1 MIELPEED
9 LSGIYIR
16 DYLLRGRIGRNQ
28 FSERYL
34 GQNSLNREQVIAVFL
49 RSTVQQDPELA
60 QHFEERMNTLGTLL
74 HPSLPSLIYTKVP
87 PDSHAFALFKYIP
100 GDLLSNQS
108 QQRQREKRQKSTL
121 DALILIRQV
130 ASALSLA
137 HAAGLIHYNLS
148 PRHILIKPDETPVL
162 LNLGLP
168 FASLPS
174 NSRSQPAFL
183 RDSDYRSPEQRA
195 GNPPTEQ
202 SNIFSLG
209 LILYELLTGKHL
221 ALSLSPEGDYDQE
234 TVLNRITP
242 ERMGVNLAPE
252 TYQLVRDCLTMPLP
266 AHVDSATA
274 LVETLD
280 KVIAVEQKRLPA
292 LALLRSSLPR
302 IERWQWALMVVP
314 LFILT
319 FFLLRSQ
326 LNAIPEIEIAP
337 TIQRNIPTPAVP
349 TIVPISLIGPTMN
362 SEFGLHETIT
372 FVWQYAP
379 TIEPDGEFILYLILE
394 DGNRLLG
401 IVDTPNSNDQYRFQ
415 VNGTALGSAGSS
427 YEWQVALRE
436 ADSGDILNISEPG
449 FISLLANTPTPTNT
463 PSATPTGTPTETA
476 TNTPTNTP
484 INTATAT
491 PTDTPTL
498 TPRPVVPTPVPTST
512 PEPSLPPTTTEPE
525 PTAPSN
531 PTSPPGDPQPNPT
544 NPPNPPTSV
553 PPTQVPPTQ
562 VPPTQVPPTLT
573 PPPPPPPDPDP

>member
-1 MIELPEED
+1 
-9 LSGIYIR
+9 
-16 DYLLRGRIGRNQ
+16 
-28 FSERYL
+28 
-34 GQNSLNREQVIAVFL
+34 
-49 RSTVQQDPELA
+49 
-60 QHFEERMNTLGTLL
+60 
-74 HPSLPSLIYTKVP
+74 
-87 PDSHAFALFKYIP
+87 
-100 GDLLSNQS
+100 
-108 QQRQREKRQKSTL
+108 
-121 DALILIRQV
+121 
-130 ASALSLA
+130 
-137 HAAGLIHYNLS
+137 
-148 PRHILIKPDETPVL
+148 
-162 LNLGLP
+162 
-168 FASLPS
+168 
-174 NSRSQPAFL
+174 
-183 RDSDYRSPEQRA
+183 
-195 GNPPTEQ
+195 
-202 SNIFSLG
+202 
-209 LILYELLTGKHL
+209 
-221 ALSLSPEGDYDQE
+221 
-234 TVLNRITP
+234 
-242 ERMGVNLAPE
+242 
-252 TYQLVRDCLTMPLP
+252 
-266 AHVDSATA
+266 
-274 LVETLD
+274 
-280 KVIAVEQKRLPA
+280 
-292 LALLRSSLPR
+292 
-302 IERWQWALMVVP
+302 MVVP

-401 IVDTPNSNDQYRFQ
+401 IVDTPNSNDQYHFQ

-484 INTATAT
+484 TNTATAT

-498 TPRPVVPTPVPTST
+498 TPRPVAPTPVPTST

-531 PTSPPGDPQPNPT
+531 PTSPPSDPQPNPT

-553 PPTQVPPTQ
+553 PPTSVPPTQ

-573 PPPPPPPDPDP
+573 PPPPPDPDP